1 MNTELNNTEFYNA
14 LNEVLATSR
23 YDLLT
28 GRRMS
33 LGEIIAEWFSDL
45 LYRLFSRA
53 EINVS
58 PGQQGYNLNIISF
71 SFVVIA
77 IILVV
82 VAVVVFFRTFR
93 GRHKVQPYDL
103 SDIFNE
109 LAKKNYTVQEL
120 VYLSENAD
128 SRRFSIRYRYIAALL
143 AMNEKQVIE
152 IKPSATNTIIKIQIK
167 TAAPAL
173 LSLFECTADAFHM
186 AWFGYKDIDEA
197 TYSNF
202 KNAVENIISGDIR

>member
-1 MNTELNNTEFYNA
+1 MNTELYNTEFYDA

-28 GRRMS
+28 GRRMN
-33 LGEIIAEWFSDL
+33 LGEIIAEWFGDL

-58 PGQQGYNLNIISF
+58 SGQQGYNLNIISF

-82 VAVVVFFRTFR
+82 VAGVVFFRTFR
-93 GRHKVQPYDL
+93 GRRKVQQYDL
-103 SDIFNE
+103 SDIFEE

-120 VYLSENAD
+120 IYLSENTD
-128 SRRFSIRYRYIAALL
+128 NMRLSVRYRYIAVLL
-143 AMNEKQVIE
+143 AMNEKQIIE
-152 IKPSATNTIIKIQIK
+152 IKPSATNALIKIQIK
-167 TAAPAL
+167 TVAPAL
-173 LSLFECTADAFHM
+173 LPSFELTADSFHR
-186 AWFGYKDIDEA
+186 AWFGYKEIDQA
-197 TYSNF
+197 TYGSF